1 MVLLMMNATTVSAR
15 TRFNDLGNK
24 LKSKAEKV
32 VDDKKREVKGQVT
45 LSSGN
50 TAEAFDYNKKYA
62 PSAEV
67 SLNHLRPAPK
77 RRRDA
82 KVDTLCST
90 RITNIKVEIY
100 LVCRHF
106 FSYLCHMLKIIGIVF
121 SLACIIG
128 FIFAICAGVA
138 YSFEGLGDTIKKA
151 FRKIKNS

>member
-1 MVLLMMNATTVSAR
+1 MNAATVSAR

-24 LKSKAEKV
+24 LKSKVEKV

-45 LSSGN
+45 LSSRN

-67 SLNHLRPAPK
+67 SLTHLRPAPK

-106 FSYLCHMLKIIGIVF
+106 SLSLPHVKTHRNRIQPRLHHWRYFRHLCRYCLQF
-121 SLACIIG
+121 
-128 FIFAICAGVA
+128 
-138 YSFEGLGDTIKKA
+138 
-151 FRKIKNS
+151 

>member
-67 SLNHLRPAPK
+67 SLTHLRPAPK

-106 FSYLCHMLKIIGIVF
+106 SLSLPHAKTHRNCIQPRLYHWRYFRHLCRYCLQF
-121 SLACIIG
+121 
-128 FIFAICAGVA
+128 
-138 YSFEGLGDTIKKA
+138 
-151 FRKIKNS
+151 

>member
-24 LKSKAEKV
+24 LKSKVEKV

-67 SLNHLRPAPK
+67 SLTHLRPAPK

-106 FSYLCHMLKIIGIVF
+106 SLSLPHVKTHRNRIQPRLHHWLYFRHLCRYCLQF
-121 SLACIIG
+121 
-128 FIFAICAGVA
+128 
-138 YSFEGLGDTIKKA
+138 
-151 FRKIKNS
+151 

>member
-24 LKSKAEKV
+24 LKSKVEKV

-45 LSSGN
+45 ISSGN

-67 SLNHLRPAPK
+67 SLTHLRPAPK

-100 LVCRHF
+100 LVCHHF
-106 FSYLCHMLKIIGIVF
+106 FL
-121 SLACIIG
+121 
-128 FIFAICAGVA
+128 IFATC
-138 YSFEGLGDTIKKA
+138 
-151 FRKIKNS
+151 